1 MKHCITDN
9 SKLYAYQY
17 YLETYTQCLDS
28 FLAVFRQPII
38 ESDQEGNNNTTN
50 DGRSISAA
58 PSDVD
63 LTAISNILYHR
74 SDFREAVKSAQL
86 LLFEIS
92 CVRFVGG
99 ENAASSRGRRRMDQR
114 AMRTDN
120 LRNAA
125 ASLLRN
131 DDEERIA
138 EDILINT
145 RSRSKTWEGTRT
157 ATASATNNP
166 QHSLSSSRPRPIH
179 RRALTSD
186 EERDRY
192 IALALEIAPTEAML
206 VATLERF
213 SLPKSDALNGH
224 DDDVYNWLTS
234 PANDFDLSPPLADAV
249 DLQRDS
255 IPRAW
260 LDEKKEGALLD
271 TWIEKESP
279 NPMPWDAGILM
290 IDPSLLSPSWSSS
303 SMNSSILG
311 MMISM

>member
-1 MKHCITDN
+1 MKYCITDN
-9 SKLYAYQY
+9 YSKLYAYQSCV
-17 YLETYTQCLDS
+17 ETYTQCLDA
-28 FLAVFRQPII
+28 FLAVF
-38 ESDQEGNNNTTN
+38 QEGNNNTN
-50 DGRSISAA
+50 DGRPIDAA
-58 PSDVD
+58 LSDVE
-63 LTAISNILYHR
+63 LTTISNILYHR
-74 SDFREAVKSAQL
+74 SDFRDAVKSAQRL
-86 LLFEIS
+86 LSEIR

-99 ENAASSRGRRRMDQR
+99 ENVASSRGRRRMDQR
-114 AMRTDN
+114 AMRTEN

-131 DDEERIA
+131 DDKERIA

-145 RSRSKTWEGTRT
+145 LPRSRSKTWEETTKASNVT
-157 ATASATNNP
+157 AKATHNL
-166 QHSLSSSRPRPIH
+166 QSSSRPRLIH

-192 IALALEIAPTEAML
+192 TALAMEIAPAEAML
-206 VATLERF
+206 VAALERF
-213 SLPKSDALNGH
+213 SVPKSDALNDH
-224 DDDVYNWLTS
+224 DDVYNWLTS

-249 DLQRDS
+249 DLQRNS

-260 LDEKKEGALLD
+260 LDEKKEGPLLD

-279 NPMPWDAGILM
+279 RPMPWDAGIFK

-303 SMNSSILG
+303 STNSSILG

>member
-1 MKHCITDN
+1 MKYCITDN
-9 SKLYAYQY
+9 YSKLYAYQSCV
-17 YLETYTQCLDS
+17 ETYTQCLDA
-28 FLAVFRQPII
+28 FLAVF
-38 ESDQEGNNNTTN
+38 QEGNNNTN
-50 DGRSISAA
+50 DGRPIDAA
-58 PSDVD
+58 LSDVE
-63 LTAISNILYHR
+63 LTTISNILYHR
-74 SDFREAVKSAQL
+74 SDFRDAVKSAQRL
-86 LLFEIS
+86 LSEIR

-99 ENAASSRGRRRMDQR
+99 ENVASSRGRRRMDQR
-114 AMRTDN
+114 AMRTEN

-145 RSRSKTWEGTRT
+145 LPRSRSKTWEETTTTTTTTTKT
-157 ATASATNNP
+157 ATVTQNL

-192 IALALEIAPTEAML
+192 TALAMEIAPAEAML
-206 VATLERF
+206 VTALERF
-213 SLPKSDALNGH
+213 SMPKSDALNGH
-224 DDDVYNWLTS
+224 DDVYNWLTS
-234 PANDFDLSPPLADAV
+234 PANDFEVSPPLADAV
-249 DLQRDS
+249 DLQRNS

-260 LDEKKEGALLD
+260 LDEKKEGALQD

-279 NPMPWDAGILM
+279 RPMPWDAGILM

-303 SMNSSILG
+303 SANSSILG

>member
-1 MKHCITDN
+1 M
-9 SKLYAYQY
+9 
-17 YLETYTQCLDS
+17 
-28 FLAVFRQPII
+28 
-38 ESDQEGNNNTTN
+38 
-50 DGRSISAA
+50 
-58 PSDVD
+58 
-63 LTAISNILYHR
+63 
-74 SDFREAVKSAQL
+74 
-86 LLFEIS
+86 
-92 CVRFVGG
+92 GG

-114 AMRTDN
+114 AMRTEN

-145 RSRSKTWEGTRT
+145 LPRSRSKTWD
-157 ATASATNNP
+157 SP
-166 QHSLSSSRPRPIH
+166 HHPLSSSRPRPIH

-192 IALALEIAPTEAML
+192 TALAMEIAPAEALL
-206 VATLERF
+206 VAALERF
-213 SLPKSDALNGH
+213 SVPKSDALNGH
-224 DDDVYNWLTS
+224 DDVYNWLTS

-303 SMNSSILG
+303 STNSSILG

>member
-1 MKHCITDN
+1 M
-9 SKLYAYQY
+9 
-17 YLETYTQCLDS
+17 
-28 FLAVFRQPII
+28 
-38 ESDQEGNNNTTN
+38 
-50 DGRSISAA
+50 
-58 PSDVD
+58 
-63 LTAISNILYHR
+63 
-74 SDFREAVKSAQL
+74 
-86 LLFEIS
+86 
-92 CVRFVGG
+92 GG

-114 AMRTDN
+114 AMRTEN

-145 RSRSKTWEGTRT
+145 LPRSRSKTWD
-157 ATASATNNP
+157 SP
-166 QHSLSSSRPRPIH
+166 HHPLSSSRPRPIH

-192 IALALEIAPTEAML
+192 TALAMEIAPAEALL
-206 VATLERF
+206 VAALERF
-213 SLPKSDALNGH
+213 SVPKSDALNGH
-224 DDDVYNWLTS
+224 DDVYNWLTS

-260 LDEKKEGALLD
+260 LDEKKEGAPLD

-303 SMNSSILG
+303 STNSSILG

>member
-1 MKHCITDN
+1 MTLSVLPVSAVTNVSCIDC
-9 SKLYAYQY
+9 
-17 YLETYTQCLDS
+17 YLPKKDPDLPPCVETYTQCFDA
-28 FLAVFRQPII
+28 FLAVFV
-38 ESDQEGNNNTTN
+38 DQEGNNNST
-50 DGRSISAA
+50 DAA

-74 SDFREAVKSAQL
+74 SDFRNAVKAAQRL
-86 LLFEIS
+86 LSEIR

-99 ENAASSRGRRRMDQR
+99 ENAGSSRGRRRMHQR
-114 AMRTDN
+114 AMRTEN

-125 ASLLRN
+125 ASLLRD
-131 DDEERIA
+131 DDEERLA

-145 RSRSKTWEGTRT
+145 LPRSRSKTWEGTTTT
-157 ATASATNNP
+157 AT
-166 QHSLSSSRPRPIH
+166 LSSSRPRHIH

-192 IALALEIAPTEAML
+192 TALAMEIAPAEALL
-206 VATLERF
+206 VAALERF
-213 SLPKSDALNGH
+213 SVPKSDALNGH
-224 DDDVYNWLTS
+224 DDDLYNWLTS

-279 NPMPWDAGILM
+279 NLMPWDAGILM

-303 SMNSSILG
+303 STNSSILG

>member
-1 MKHCITDN
+1 MKHCVTDN
-9 SKLYAYQY
+9 CKLYAYQS
-17 YLETYTQCLDS
+17 LETYTQCLDA
-28 FLAVFRQPII
+28 FLAVFHQPIL
-38 ESDQEGNNNTTN
+38 ESELESNNNTN
-50 DGRSISAA
+50 DGRPIAAA

-74 SDFREAVKSAQL
+74 SDFRDAVKSAQRL
-86 LLFEIS
+86 LSEIR

-114 AMRTDN
+114 AMRTEN

-145 RSRSKTWEGTRT
+145 LPRSRSKTWEGTTTT
-157 ATASATNNP
+157 AT
-166 QHSLSSSRPRPIH
+166 LSTSRPRPIH

-192 IALALEIAPTEAML
+192 TALAMEIAPAEALL
-206 VATLERF
+206 VAALERF
-213 SLPKSDALNGH
+213 SVPKSDALNGH

-234 PANDFDLSPPLADAV
+234 PARFRFV
-249 DLQRDS
+249 
-255 IPRAW
+255 
-260 LDEKKEGALLD
+260 
-271 TWIEKESP
+271 
-279 NPMPWDAGILM
+279 
-290 IDPSLLSPSWSSS
+290 SSS
-303 SMNSSILG
+303 CRCS
-311 MMISM
+311 